1 MAHGNSA
8 TRFVEAFPFT
18 NREFADD
25 VLPTVRAASLFAEAD
40 QPTLEEWLRELT
52 ATPEG
57 LAATFDVLRNM
68 KAVRR
73 RFLATADM
81 LEATSER
88 IDVALVVIG
97 RMKPL

>member
-1 MAHGNSA
+1 M
-8 TRFVEAFPFT
+8 
-18 NREFADD
+18 
-25 VLPTVRAASLFAEAD
+25 
-40 QPTLEEWLRELT
+40 
-52 ATPEG
+52 
-57 LAATFDVLRNM
+57 
-68 KAVRR
+68 RR